1 MFHED
6 AACDPPSS
14 NPRRGSTRFFFDQ
27 LDDPGGTSVR
37 SNKSSMRLHAQ
48 HSGLA
53 GGATAQVNATITQ
66 WASREF
72 GGIANDPIGCGRE
85 CPAL

>member
-1 MFHED
+1 MFQRM
-6 AACDPPSS
+6 PPATHLRQILEGV
-14 NPRRGSTRFFFDQ
+14 PARFFFNQ

-37 SNKSSMRLHAQ
+37 SNKGRMESAQ
-48 HSGLA
+48 HSGRQCH
-53 GGATAQVNATITQ
+53 TTTQVNATITQ

-72 GGIANDPIGCGRE
+72 GGIANGPIGYGRE